1 MINDELRKLHF
12 NDSKTDNLLII
23 NCLPPNPQGGTLWKN
38 WTFSSY
44 FSILPQQFPLG
55 AGLIGS
61 KFGKRQSRE
70 IFVASIKV
78 QFARCSAPKYYR
90 VSVRCTF
97 LEPIN
102 PARRGSRLEVVRNS
116 FFCLC
121 FPPNSRRGSRSEVV
135 KNSFFYLTDD
145 FNNS

>member
-1 MINDELRKLHF
+1 MGSIRGRSRGEWFMDRGGSDF
-12 NDSKTDNLLII
+12 VGRF
-23 NCLPPNPQGGTLWKN
+23 PPNPRRGSRLEVIRQSFFYLC
-38 WTFSSY
+38 
-44 FSILPQQFPLG
+44 FPPNPRR

-61 KFGKRQSRE
+61 NFGKRQSRE